1 MTLLLTH
8 QFTPYVHAKMVG
20 IMDKVYYKAKG
31 ICILHELS
39 QGAWSYNAKGWRQ
52 AGSKSEGMKGTSAEL
67 LLSLMINSN
76 TPKISVNITIL
87 RCVTHYIMVSWDLV
101 M

>member
-1 MTLLLTH
+1 
-8 QFTPYVHAKMVG
+8 
-20 IMDKVYYKAKG
+20 MDKVYYKAKG

-39 QGAWSYNAKGWRQ
+39 QGAWSYKAKGWRQ

-76 TPKISVNITIL
+76 TPKISVNIAIL